1 MDEEL
6 KLEIQ
11 QHIKRSEDAIDTVKL
26 LIKNKKYSDAVSKA
40 YYAMFYAAS
49 ALLRTKKL
57 DTSKHSG
64 VISSFGLHFV
74 KTGIIDKNLHKR
86 FIKAFNDRDVT
97 DYRIMTE
104 VIEDVAVQKL
114 KDAEEFVADL
124 KAFLISED
132 WLLFQ

>member
-1 MDEEL
+1 MGEEL

-11 QHIKRSEDAIDTVKL
+11 QYLKRSEDAIDTVKL

-49 ALLRTKKL
+49 ALLRTRGL
-57 DTSKHSG
+57 NTSKHSG
-64 VISSFGLHFV
+64 VISQFGLHFV
-74 KTGIIDKNLHKR
+74 KAGIIEKNHHKR
-86 FIKAFNDRDVT
+86 FIKAFNDRDVA

-104 VIEDVAVQKL
+104 VIEEVAVQKL
-114 KDAEEFVADL
+114 EDAEKFVTAL

-132 WLLFQ
+132 WLSFK